1 MRVLCRM
8 LVWLHWILEGKQPLP
23 VDLALSVC
31 YSFSAKLFLSR
42 STRRTDPCI
51 GSIFLT
57 APATIH
63 RSINPRLLSIKSQK
77 AYIQHLFS
85 NY

>member
-31 YSFSAKLFLSR
+31 YSFSATYSSLALHID
-42 STRRTDPCI
+42 RTDQCVS
-51 GSIFLT
+51 SIFLT

-63 RSINPRLLSIKSQK
+63 RSIN
-77 AYIQHLFS
+77 
-85 NY
+85 